1 MAKSALRLKAREFRK
16 KGQSIGAIARV
27 LELAK
32 STASLWCRYIELS
45 TWQIE
50 KLLANKENG
59 LRLGQINGALVQ
71 KNRRIEKI
79 NFYEKEGREKFKDF
93 SREEFFTAGVALYL
107 GEGSK
112 RDRRIEFVNTD
123 PQMIKFMIRWFVELF
138 GVKKEDF
145 VFSVVVNTLHRK
157 RATVIK
163 KFWRDY
169 LDVGHEQFRKMIFV

>member
-27 LELAK
+27 LEVAK
-32 STASLWCRYIELS
+32 STTSLWCRDIELS

-112 RDRRIEFVNTD
+112 RDRRI
-123 PQMIKFMIRWFVELF
+123 
-138 GVKKEDF
+138 
-145 VFSVVVNTLHRK
+145 
-157 RATVIK
+157 
-163 KFWRDY
+163 
-169 LDVGHEQFRKMIFV
+169 